1 MSVELPL
8 EQWVEVLRF
17 LRLSEMMYTCSQFR
31 GSGMKYKAARE
42 DLFSLERG
50 GFFWYLNSDD
60 HESSS
65 MSENSDCADES
76 SNSLTTLG
84 FLRFCD
90 WIQEVTASAAREMEC
105 ETVLHVLEEILGELK
120 RHGCPAQP
128 RLIWHRTD
136 DDMSLA
142 TRQLEFKVDSEFH
155 RVPMIDITWQ
165 CNSSAGKWCTF
176 VSGFMSSSL
185 LDRVLMSFLCNKEVS
200 VQGQREPYLTHPTYT
215 WEYAHRLRLEV
226 DQTSEATVVASVAST
241 AARRALLR

>member
-1 MSVELPL
+1 MELPL

-17 LRLSEMMYTCSQFR
+17 LRLSEMMYTCIQFR
-31 GSGMKYKAARE
+31 GSSKKYKTVRE

-60 HESSS
+60 HETSS
-65 MSENSDCADES
+65 MSESSDCDDES
-76 SNSLTTLG
+76 SNYLTTLG
-84 FLRFCD
+84 SIRFCD

-105 ETVLHVLEEILGELK
+105 ETVLHVLEEILDELK

-128 RLIWHRTD
+128 RLIWHTTH

-155 RVPMIDITWQ
+155 RVPMMDITWQ
-165 CNSSAGKWCTF
+165 CNSSVGKSCTF
-176 VSGFMSSSL
+176 VTGFMSSSL
-185 LDRVLMSFLCNKEVS
+185 LDKVLISFLCNEEVS
-200 VQGQREPYLTHPTYT
+200 VQGQREPHLTHPTYT

-226 DQTSEATVVASVAST
+226 DQTSEATIVASVART

>member
-1 MSVELPL
+1 M
-8 EQWVEVLRF
+8 
-17 LRLSEMMYTCSQFR
+17 RLSEMMYTCIQFR
-31 GSGMKYKAARE
+31 GSSKKYKTVRE

-60 HESSS
+60 HETSS
-65 MSENSDCADES
+65 MSESSDCDDES
-76 SNSLTTLG
+76 SNYLTTLG
-84 FLRFCD
+84 SIRFCD

-105 ETVLHVLEEILGELK
+105 ETVLHVLEEILDELK

-155 RVPMIDITWQ
+155 RVPMMDITWQ

-185 LDRVLMSFLCNKEVS
+185 LDKVLISFLCNEEVS
-200 VQGQREPYLTHPTYT
+200 VQGQREPHLTHPTYT

-226 DQTSEATVVASVAST
+226 DQTSEATVVASVART